1 MDAKL
6 KKLLKQY
13 DVFEKAENNKLRCV
27 LTKHEVPSR
36 FDDVK
41 TYIETPK
48 FQNAYGVSQIMQEH
62 PDLFEDIGDGFV
74 KCAITGRKIAK
85 KSDDLKRYL
94 NGKSFKEA
102 VNRAQQELNNM
113 LHHEDEDNDEEAGLE
128 DINSDEEM
136 EEEVEDEDDDEDV
149 EADEDVHM
157 SSEKEETPPPP
168 SRPGRKR
175 PVAAT
180 GNLKLKPN
188 GRAKKKK
195 N

>member
-1 MDAKL
+1 M
-6 KKLLKQY
+6 
-13 DVFEKAENNKLRCV
+13 RCV

-62 PDLFEDIGDGFV
+62 PDLFEDIGYARIFYFNCLIFLFFRDGFV

-102 VNRAQQELNNM
+102 VNR
-113 LHHEDEDNDEEAGLE
+113 GW
-128 DINSDEEM
+128 
-136 EEEVEDEDDDEDV
+136 
-149 EADEDVHM
+149 
-157 SSEKEETPPPP
+157 
-168 SRPGRKR
+168 
-175 PVAAT
+175 
-180 GNLKLKPN
+180 
-188 GRAKKKK
+188 
-195 N
+195 